1 LNEWLVDMTWM
12 KMRSAVGGLPRANNG
27 SGSHVGKREQQK
39 VVHRQAILEAAE
51 RVLGADLRECVAV
64 DRIAARAGLAKG
76 TVYNY
81 FCDKAALV
89 EAVTQSVEARAAE
102 RIDQAVGN
110 LSTAGARVAAAIGA
124 MFETAARYPEQ
135 AVILERRIGAA
146 GGQESLIGRVLLKE
160 LHQGEVDCIAESSA
174 QRAALTLIL
183 SAICSGM
190 REVTCPHARWGAD
203 ETQALIARCLVALG
217 IGEERAA
224 LEAHTALSRGIA

>member
-1 LNEWLVDMTWM
+1 MTWM
-12 KMRSAVGGLPRANNG
+12 KVHSAVGGLPRASNDP
-27 SGSHVGKREQQK
+27 GSHVGKREHQK
-39 VVHRQAILEAAE
+39 VVHRQAILDAAE
-51 RVLGADLRECVAV
+51 RVLGGDLRECVAV

-102 RIDQAVGN
+102 RIKRAMGN
-110 LSTAGARVAAAIGA
+110 LSTAGARVATAICV
-124 MFETAARYPEQ
+124 MFETAARHPEQ
-135 AVILERRIGAA
+135 AVILERRLGAV
-146 GGQESLIGRVLLKE
+146 GGHESLIGGVLLKE
-160 LHQGEVDCIAESSA
+160 LRRDEFDCIAESSA

-190 REVTCPHARWGAD
+190 REVTCAHTRWGAD

-224 LEAHTALSRGIA
+224 LEARTALSRQTT

>member
-1 LNEWLVDMTWM
+1 MTWM
-12 KMRSAVGGLPRANNG
+12 KMHCVAGSQPRADNDP
-27 SGSHVGKREQQK
+27 GSHVGKRELQK

-102 RIDQAVGN
+102 RINRAVGN
-110 LSTAGARVAAAIGA
+110 LSPAGARVAAAICA

-135 AVILERRIGAA
+135 AVILERRIGAS
-146 GGQESLIGRVLLKE
+146 GGHESLIGRVLLKE
-160 LHQGEVDCIAESSA
+160 LRQGEFDCIAEISA

-190 REVTCPHARWGAD
+190 REVTRAHARWGAD

-224 LEAHTALSRGIA
+224 LEARTALSRQT

>member
-1 LNEWLVDMTWM
+1 MNGRVDMTWM
-12 KMRSAVGGLPRANNG
+12 KMHCVAGSQPRADNDP
-27 SGSHVGKREQQK
+27 GSHVGKRELQK

-102 RIDQAVGN
+102 RINRAVGN
-110 LSTAGARVAAAIGA
+110 LSPAGARVAAAICA

-135 AVILERRIGAA
+135 AVILERRIGAS
-146 GGQESLIGRVLLKE
+146 GGHESLIGRVLLKE
-160 LHQGEVDCIAESSA
+160 LRQGEFDCIAEISA

-190 REVTCPHARWGAD
+190 REVTRAHARWGAD

-224 LEAHTALSRGIA
+224 LEARTALSRQT